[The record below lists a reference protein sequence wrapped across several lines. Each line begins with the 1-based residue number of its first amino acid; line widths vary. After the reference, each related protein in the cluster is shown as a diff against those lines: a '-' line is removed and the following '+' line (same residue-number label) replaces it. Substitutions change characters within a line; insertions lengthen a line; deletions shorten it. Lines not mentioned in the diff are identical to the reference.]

1 MLPAKILLTIV
12 LMGSIPMWIRMVT
25 GSPAEIG
32 TVRLTWGL
40 LLTVVF
46 FYRRIDFLAVLR
58 GSREAGVPFYLLP
71 VIGLFFGAH
80 WFLYFESIQLSSAS
94 LGILALS
101 TYGVHVTWMGAVF
114 SSRHTSGR
122 DWVAVLCSAL
132 GAWVCAPAYDP
143 QGQAFYGFMLGLLS
157 AVFYAALPLLHQRAR
172 ALSLP
177 TRGTAQFFFAWLVFA
192 PVAST
197 QTWELDTRSWVAL
210 TALGVL
216 CTFVAHNLWIEVTTA
231 VRPATSGGPV
241 LLGHPRHDGAGHAGV
256 EEPAQR
262 EPVGGRGADPRGQRL
277 RVVVRHA
284 AEHARSQR
292 TGERAAGLKRP
303 PALRSAPLNV
313 AAERDGDAPSTSGGP
328 SPRGRSWPRW
338 WSDRAVPRSAVP
350 RPCRVAPSAR
360 RCRSARE
367 GACAR
372 AGARG
377 ARRG

>member
-46 FYRRIDFLAVLR
+46 FHRRIDFLAVLR

-143 QGQAFYGFMLGLLS
+143 QGQAFYGFMLGMLS

-210 TALGVL
+210 TVLGVL

-231 VRPATSGGPV
+231 VRPATSGVLYYLAIPV
-241 LLGHPRHDGAGHAGV
+241 TMVLDTLVLKNPPSVSQWGGAALILAGNGF
-256 EEPAQR
+256 AWWSATQR
-262 EPVGGRGADPRGQRL
+262 STPVPSAPVGEQPD
-277 RVVVRHA
+277 
-284 AEHARSQR
+284 
-292 TGERAAGLKRP
+292 
-303 PALRSAPLNV
+303 
-313 AAERDGDAPSTSGGP
+313 
-328 SPRGRSWPRW
+328 
-338 WSDRAVPRSAVP
+338 
-350 RPCRVAPSAR
+350 
-360 RCRSARE
+360 
-367 GACAR
+367 
-372 AGARG
+372 
-377 ARRG
+377 